1 MYVTVMIFQNG
12 DWRIVVEQFCQNLA
26 DAKTA
31 TRRLR
36 REWSAQRPLIRTH
49 ESPAHTDETGETSH
63 LALMATG
70 RITG

>member
-12 DWRIVVEQFCQNLA
+12 EWRIVVEQFCHNLA

-36 REWSAQRPLIRTH
+36 REWAAQRPLIRTH
-49 ESPAHTDETGETSH
+49 DGPAREGEDGY
-63 LALMATG
+63 LGLMAAG
-70 RITG
+70 RVTD

>member
-12 DWRIVVEQFCQNLA
+12 DWQVVVEQFCQNLA

-36 REWSAQRPLIRTH
+36 REWSSQRPLIRTCDG
-49 ESPAHTDETGETSH
+49 PAHPGENGW
-63 LALMATG
+63 LGLMATG